1 MKRLPPL
8 NALRAFATAAQTGSF
23 TKAGELLHV
32 TQGAISRQV
41 KMLEQHLDTRLF
53 ERAHQSVSLTPA
65 GQALSDALL
74 NAFGHM
80 EEAVEKVRQTPAR
93 QMLNINAPPTFAT
106 RWLAPRLSD
115 FRSQYPF
122 IDLSIT
128 TDRIQTLKSARQH
141 DCLVFFDQA
150 PWPDLACQLLM
161 QEHHIMACSPS
172 LWHGNQPPKL
182 VKATL
187 LHILDGDKRLPVWE
201 QWDLHFGLSGVD
213 TQGGLHFS
221 TLDQAINASIA
232 GAGIL
237 VVDQTMIIQEL
248 QSGLLKR
255 FDDRELMGPQAYWF
269 AEITQNSQQKELVT
283 TFRTWLMK
291 QLSLS
296 DTRAIELDELSLSP
310 D

>member
-1 MKRLPPL
+1 
-8 NALRAFATAAQTGSF
+8 
-23 TKAGELLHV
+23 
-32 TQGAISRQV
+32 
-41 KMLEQHLDTRLF
+41 
-53 ERAHQSVSLTPA
+53 
-65 GQALSDALL
+65 
-74 NAFGHM
+74 
-80 EEAVEKVRQTPAR
+80 
-93 QMLNINAPPTFAT
+93 
-106 RWLAPRLSD
+106 
-115 FRSQYPF
+115 
-122 IDLSIT
+122 
-128 TDRIQTLKSARQH
+128 
-141 DCLVFFDQA
+141 
-150 PWPDLACQLLM
+150 
-161 QEHHIMACSPS
+161 MACSPS

-221 TLDQAINASIA
+221 TLDQAINASLA

-269 AEITQNSQQKELVT
+269 AEITQNSQQKELVA

-296 DTRAIELDELSLSP
+296 DARAFVLDELSLSP

>member
-1 MKRLPPL
+1 
-8 NALRAFATAAQTGSF
+8 
-23 TKAGELLHV
+23 
-32 TQGAISRQV
+32 
-41 KMLEQHLDTRLF
+41 
-53 ERAHQSVSLTPA
+53 
-65 GQALSDALL
+65 
-74 NAFGHM
+74 
-80 EEAVEKVRQTPAR
+80 
-93 QMLNINAPPTFAT
+93 MLNINAPPTFAT

-150 PWPDLACQLLM
+150 PWRDLACQMLM

-296 DTRAIELDELSLSP
+296 DTRAFELDELSLSP

>member
-8 NALRAFATAAQTGSF
+8 NALRAFTTAAQTGSF

-41 KMLEQHLDTRLF
+41 KMLEQHLDARLF
-53 ERAHQSVSLTPA
+53 ERAHQSVNLTPV
-65 GQALSDALL
+65 GQALSDALS
-74 NAFGHM
+74 NAFGQI
-80 EEAVEKVRQTPAR
+80 ENAVEKARQSPTK

-115 FRSQYPF
+115 FRNQHPF

-150 PWPDLACQLLM
+150 PWPDLACQKLM
-161 QEHHIMACSPS
+161 LEHHIMACSPS

-182 VKATL
+182 VNATL

-237 VVDQTMIIQEL
+237 VVDQNMIIHEL

-255 FDDRELMGPQAYWF
+255 FDERELMGPQAYWF

-296 DTRAIELDELSLSP
+296 DACAIELGELSLPP